1 MRRVTLRRVSCRGC
15 ARDKEA
21 CGWPCPLPAQRRRR
35 TPAAEASG
43 GHIPALLSIALRRFP
58 PAFQN
63 ESGACSSPRSRATCR
78 PGACHAAAALEM
90 RRHADG
96 LARGRRGSRAL
107 PWRRVAATSLPS
119 FQIALRRFPPAF
131 QTRAGAWSSPRSCAA
146 CRSGA
151 CHAEAALDMCRHVHG
166 LARSRCGR
174 RAPLRHIPA
183 LLLDCTSPH
192 SASFSNESWA
202 CSNPRSCALYRSG
215 ACHAGAALET
225 WRHVDCLARG
235 RRGAWPSAPTC
246 RDAWVLDQ
254 QCTAPTRMR
263 TRRRL
268 RLR

>member
-1 MRRVTLRRVSCRGC
+1 MRRVTPRRVSCRGC

-63 ESGACSSPRSRATCR
+63 ESGACSSPRS
-78 PGACHAAAALEM
+78 
-90 RRHADG
+90 
-96 LARGRRGSRAL
+96 
-107 PWRRVAATSLPS
+107 
-119 FQIALRRFPPAF
+119 
-131 QTRAGAWSSPRSCAA
+131 CAA

-166 LARSRCGR
+166 LARRRCGR
-174 RAPLRHIPA
+174 RAPLQHIPA